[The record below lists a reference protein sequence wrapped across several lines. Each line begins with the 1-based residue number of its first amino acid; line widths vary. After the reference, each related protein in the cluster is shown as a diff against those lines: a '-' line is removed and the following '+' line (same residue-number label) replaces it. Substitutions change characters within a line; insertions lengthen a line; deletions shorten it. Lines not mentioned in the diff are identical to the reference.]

1 MGTKKTAVSF
11 YVLEI
16 SKEGRSRFWRE
27 ALPAKTAMAAADLLV
42 KDGFTCKLIKVK
54 LTKEDL
60 KKIKRNEE
68 TAVMTLRPKAVK
80 A

>member
-11 YVLEI
+11 YVLET
-16 SKEGRSRFWRE
+16 SKEGLRKFWRE
-27 ALPAKTAMAAADLLV
+27 ALPAKTAMAAAKILV

-54 LTKEDL
+54 LTREDL

-68 TAVMTLRPKAVK
+68 TAVTTLRPKAVK